1 MKDAFREYF
10 GKEPEYLFTAP
21 GRVEISGNHT
31 DHQHGRVMA
40 AAVDLDAKALAAYN
54 GTDEIRLFS
63 EGYGESVVNVN
74 DLEIRQEDKGTFPA
88 LVRGVAYRFS
98 KLGAVLKG
106 IDVYVRSTV
115 LNGSGLSS
123 SAAFEV
129 LIGTMLNYLFYDSK
143 AAPVE
148 IAQIGQFAEN
158 VYYGKPCGL
167 MDQTAS
173 SVGNVITIDF
183 RDTEHPVVERIDFDF
198 AQSGYELC
206 VIDSGADHADLT
218 DEYASITTELKN
230 VCHVFGREFL
240 RDVDEDEFYSR
251 LPEVRK
257 LCGDRA
263 ALRAIHVFN
272 ENRRV
277 AIQTDALKRGDFDT
291 FLEYV
296 TLSGRSSWDYLQN
309 VIPTGASVH
318 QGTAVA
324 LALCRKYL
332 KGRGG
337 ARVNG
342 GGFAGTV
349 LAFVPTDMLDEFRTG
364 MEAALGKGSC
374 HVLSIRPQGGTGE
387 KLK

>member
-1 MKDAFREYF
+1 MKEAFREHF

-40 AAVDLDAKALAAYN
+40 AAVNLDAKALVAMN
-54 GTDEIRLFS
+54 GTDEIRLIS
-63 EGYGESVVNVN
+63 EGHGGSCVNIN
-74 DLEIRQEDKGTFPA
+74 DLSIKEEDKGTSQA

-98 KLGAVLKG
+98 ELGAKLKG

-115 LNGSGLSS
+115 FNGSGLSS

-143 AAPVE
+143 ATPVE

-173 SVGNVITIDF
+173 SVGNMITIDF
-183 RDTEHPVVERIDFDF
+183 NDTANPIVEKIDFDF
-198 AQSGYELC
+198 ARSGYELC
-206 VIDSGADHADLT
+206 VIDSGADHSDLT

-230 VCHVFGREFL
+230 VSRVFGKEFL
-240 RDVDEDEFYSR
+240 REVDEEEFYSR
-251 LPEVRK
+251 ITEVRK
-257 LCGDRA
+257 TCGDRA

-272 ENRRV
+272 ENKKV
-277 AIQTDALKRGDFDT
+277 AIQVDALKRGDFDT

-296 TLSGRSSWDYLQN
+296 TLSGKSSWDHLQN
-309 VIPTGASVH
+309 VIPTGATNH
-318 QGTAVA
+318 QEVA
-324 LALCRKYL
+324 MALTLCWKL
-332 KGRGG
+332 LEGRGG

-349 LAFVPTDMLDEFRTG
+349 LAFVPTDMLDEFKQKI
-364 MEAALGKGSC
+364 EAALGEGSC
-374 HVLSIRPQGGTGE
+374 HVLSIRPEGGTGE
-387 KLK
+387 KL